1 MASKSRGFVVED
13 FSVDRIRAE
22 MGAQPR
28 RRTSRNACSIQTR
41 AASAFIVTVLVGSIG
56 ITIDR
61 RANAFHYH
69 GGRAASVRWAS
80 ARCIRPIHV
89 GGEGVIMGVGEY
101 GFGSLPTQIQQRRR
115 RTLESPL
122 SSGLSRRTR
131 SQLMST
137 GGAEE
142 REVRIAVAY
151 H

>member
-1 MASKSRGFVVED
+1 MTSKSRGFVVED
-13 FSVDRIRAE
+13 FSVDHIPAE

-28 RRTSRNACSIQTR
+28 LRTARNACSIQTR
-41 AASAFIVTVLVGSIG
+41 AASAFIVTALVGSIG

-69 GGRAASVRWAS
+69 GGRAASVRRAS
-80 ARCIRPIHV
+80 AHCIRPTHV
-89 GGEGVIMGVGEY
+89 GGEGVIMGVGDY
-101 GFGSLPTQIQQRRR
+101 GSRSLPTQIQQRRR

-122 SSGLSRRTR
+122 SSGLSRRARTH
-131 SQLMST
+131 LTST

-151 H
+151 C